1 MATEKIFQ
9 VCKRGFANEFEFKV
23 MTEEQA
29 SELRDSEHNKGN
41 YNIVIKEMSMARINK
56 DFKDYFI
63 NLYNN
68 KNCGYDRIEGSPY
81 FTKANVIFIIK
92 S

>member
-1 MATEKIFQ
+1 
-9 VCKRGFANEFEFKV
+9 
-23 MTEEQA
+23 
-29 SELRDSEHNKGN
+29 
-41 YNIVIKEMSMARINK
+41 MSMTRINK

-68 KNCGYDRIEGSPY
+68 KKYGYDRIEGRPY
-81 FTKANVIFIIK
+81 FTKDDVIFTIK